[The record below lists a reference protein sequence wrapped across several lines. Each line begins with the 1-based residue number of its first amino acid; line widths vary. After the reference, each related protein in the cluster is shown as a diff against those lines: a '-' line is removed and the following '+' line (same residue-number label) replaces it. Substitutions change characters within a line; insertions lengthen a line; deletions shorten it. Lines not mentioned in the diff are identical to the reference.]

1 MLRHYLT
8 RNMGAAESRISPYV
22 RQRLKAEISLHIHFD
37 NPQLRMMP
45 KKMSDAVGR
54 RVYRQAL
61 KDLPSKYLNSS
72 LKELPASDLLHLR
85 KYIREVFEIAAPESI
100 CENNL
105 NHLTETRR
113 QSIAELPQV
122 SSKVHVSSKSNGKE
136 KSQYEVLE
144 RICTYKLIDGIQ
156 LTQCPEC
163 PICLCDFIEMEMVLV
178 LPCTHLFHGE
188 CVELWLNRGGADC
201 PLCRYVFFEN
211 RKKSITVV
219 GEGRHY
225 VSGVYRPEEE

>member
-1 MLRHYLT
+1 
-8 RNMGAAESRISPYV
+8 MGAVESRISPYV
-22 RQRLKAEISLHIHFD
+22 RQRLKAEISLQIHFD

-61 KDLPSKYLNSS
+61 KNLPSRYLNLS
-72 LKELPASDLLHLR
+72 LRELPASDLLYLR

-105 NHLTETRR
+105 NHLTEVRR
-113 QSIAELPQV
+113 QSLAELPQTPSNAQV
-122 SSKVHVSSKSNGKE
+122 ISKSDGKE
-136 KSQYEVLE
+136 KSQYEILE
-144 RICTYKLIDGIQ
+144 RICTYKLIDGTQ

-163 PICLCDFIEMEMVLV
+163 PICLCDFIEMELVLV

-188 CVELWLNRGGADC
+188 CVEVWLNRGGADC
-201 PLCRYVFFEN
+201 PLCRCTFFEN
-211 RKKSITVV
+211 RKQSIPVI
-219 GEGRHY
+219 GEDSNYIG
-225 VSGVYRPEEE
+225 GVYRPEEG